1 MTVKAYPSWQADKQV
16 FSTEKEKQ
24 AKPLNKN
31 QMASSIYKLIII
43 IWVKATYA
51 AKYQKRDKE
60 YVAKVNEKC

>member
-16 FSTEKEKQ
+16 FTTEKEKQ

-31 QMASSIYKLIII
+31 QMASSVYKLII

-51 AKYQKRDKE
+51 AKYQKREKE